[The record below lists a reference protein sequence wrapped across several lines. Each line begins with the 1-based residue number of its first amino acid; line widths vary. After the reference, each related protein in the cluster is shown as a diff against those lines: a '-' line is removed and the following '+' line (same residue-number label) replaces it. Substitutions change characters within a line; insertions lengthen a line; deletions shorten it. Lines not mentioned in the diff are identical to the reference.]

1 MIYFDSDYMEGAHP
15 KVMDNLLQTNLEHTI
30 GYGKDQYSEE
40 AREAIRKACNAPDA
54 LVQFLV
60 GGTQTNATVID
71 AILHWHEGVVA
82 ADSGHISV
90 HESGA
95 IERYGH
101 KVLTL
106 PTENGKIKA
115 EDIDSYITNFYNDD
129 SYEHMVAPG
138 MVYITQPT
146 EYGTLYSLQELT
158 DISQVCHKHQ
168 VPLYLDGARLGYA
181 LASPESDFTLAD
193 IAHLCDVF
201 YIGGTKCG
209 LLFGEAV
216 VATNP
221 SLLKH
226 FTPHIKQHGA
236 LYAKG
241 RILGVQFKTLFT
253 KEQESGNDKTGETT
267 SEENEYLYTKIC
279 KHANELALRI
289 RDAFITAG
297 YKLAIDSPTNQQFF
311 TIPNELMDNLRANG
325 VSFENWGI
333 RGEKETTVR
342 FVFSWATTDEDVNQL
357 IQLIK

>member
-15 KVMDNLLQTNLEHTI
+15 KVMDMLLKTNLEHTI
-30 GYGKDQYSEE
+30 GYGKDHYCEE
-40 AREAIRKACNAPDA
+40 AREAIRKVCKAPNA

-71 AILHWHEGVVA
+71 AILHWHEGVVTA
-82 ADSGHISV
+82 ESGHISV

-106 PTENGKIKA
+106 PATDGKLKA
-115 EDIDSYITNFYNDD
+115 EQIDKYITDFYLDE
-129 SYEHMVAPG
+129 SHEHMVAPG

-146 EYGTLYSLQELT
+146 EYGTLYSLDELT
-158 DISQVCHKHQ
+158 EISNVCHKHN

-181 LASPESDFTLAD
+181 LASANSDFTLEDLAR
-193 IAHLCDVF
+193 LCDVF

-221 SLLKH
+221 NLLNH
-226 FTPHIKQHGA
+226 FVPHVKQHGA

-241 RILGVQFKTLFT
+241 RILGVQYLTLFS
-253 KEQESGNDKTGETT
+253 KSDEANDD
-267 SEENEYLYTKIC
+267 SHILYTEIC
-279 KHANELALRI
+279 EHANILAQRI
-289 RDAFITAG
+289 RDAFVKAG
-297 YKLAIDSPTNQQFF
+297 YKVAIDSPTNQQFF
-311 TIPNELMDNLRANG
+311 TIPNELMDRLRDNG
-325 VSFENWGI
+325 VSFENWGV

-342 FVFSWATTDEDVNQL
+342 FVCSWATTDEDVNKL
-357 IQLIK
+357 IELIK